1 MSVKQAAEDLR
12 KVLDKSATTLTVTTE
27 KGSVT
32 VTPREQERTSD
43 EEPKEEDPA
52 APPPDP
58 EGKRLFNAAD
68 YEREDLAIAKVD
80 GNQVDRI
87 AVKFAG
93 EVFLDRSDPADVA
106 LYNKLRLGSEVTLMV
121 EGRVSGTGAKG
132 ATDREGDLDVVVG
145 QKAVK
150 VGTVYIP
157 AIDAE

>member
-1 MSVKQAAEDLR
+1 MSTSTEIEPQRRNEE
-12 KVLDKSATTLTVTTE
+12 TTE
-27 KGSVT
+27 PERELETDADVQADE
-32 VTPREQERTSD
+32 EQELD
-43 EEPKEEDPA
+43 APK
-52 APPPDP
+52 PDP
-58 EGKRLFNAAD
+58 EGKRLFDESD
-68 YEREDLAIAKVD
+68 YEREDLAIAEVD

-87 AVKFAG
+87 AIKFAG
-93 EVFLDRSDPADVA
+93 VVFLDRSDPADVA